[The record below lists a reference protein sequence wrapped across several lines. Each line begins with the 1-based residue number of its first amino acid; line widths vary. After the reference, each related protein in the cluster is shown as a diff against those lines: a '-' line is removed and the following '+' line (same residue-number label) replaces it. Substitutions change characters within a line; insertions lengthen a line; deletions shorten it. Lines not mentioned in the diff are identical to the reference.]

1 MAGPA
6 SPIRSSSRR
15 SRGAPARWVVSSCLV
30 VAGVAGL
37 WSSPPW
43 PWVGLLAVVMGL
55 ASVMVQHRADRRE
68 RAADS
73 ALIDEI
79 GTDRREMSRSL
90 DLYGSL
96 LDALPVGVVAVRS
109 GLAVYAN
116 PAAREVLGERVTQA
130 GAPVPGAVREVIEEA
145 VAGRSSTASFS
156 QGLPRRVMEVAAR
169 PAGEG
174 GLVLLHLSDMTE
186 RSRTDR
192 MRQDFVIAA
201 SHELKTPVAAIQ
213 AAAETVLLA
222 MEDDQDAVVG
232 FSGRIL
238 DNAVRMSRIVSD
250 LLDLSRLESGTIPLE
265 ACDLAEVVGEVV
277 ERFLAVRPPI
287 ELETAPT
294 LVIGSPS
301 YLALACRNL
310 LENAVRHTP
319 EDGWI
324 RASVG
329 AVDGEATVVVTDSG
343 TGIPSDELPR
353 IFERFYRVGEA
364 RSRAT
369 GGTGLGLAI
378 VKHVA
383 DLHDGRIEVESRLGR
398 GSTFRFCIPVGSTRN
413 PDPPPRGEPNT
424 DGGRTTTRLPGRP
437 P

>member
-1 MAGPA
+1 MALPARPAARRNGPVIVRWVTSA
-6 SPIRSSSRR
+6 SLVAAGIAAL
-15 SRGAPARWVVSSCLV
+15 GAP
-30 VAGVAGL
+30 
-37 WSSPPW
+37 PPW
-43 PWVGLLAVVMGL
+43 PWVGMVAVVLGV
-55 ASVMVQHRADRRE
+55 ASVMLQYRLHRQE
-68 RAADS
+68 RSVAET
-73 ALIDEI
+73 LIEELEA
-79 GTDRREMSRSL
+79 DRREMSKSR

-96 LDALPVGVVAVRS
+96 LSSLPVGVVAVQA
-109 GLAVYAN
+109 GQAVYAN
-116 PAAREVLGERVTQA
+116 PAAIEVLGERVTEAGGRRPGGGAGGGAA

-145 VAGRSSTASFS
+145 VSGRSTSARFS
-156 QGLPRRVMEVAAR
+156 QGLPRRVMEVAAG
-169 PAGEG
+169 PVGE
-174 GLVLLHLSDMTE
+174 GLVLLHLSDITE
-186 RSRTDR
+186 RSRIDR

-201 SHELKTPVAAIQ
+201 SHELKTPVAAVK
-213 AAAETVLLA
+213 AAAETVLMAL
-222 MEDDQDAVVG
+222 EDDLDVVSG

-250 LLDLSRLESGTIPLE
+250 LLDLSRLESGILPLE

-277 ERFLAVRPPI
+277 EPFLVARPSI
-287 ELETAPT
+287 EWEAEPT
-294 LVIGSPS
+294 LVMGSPS

-319 EDGWI
+319 DDGEI
-324 RASVG
+324 RIAIG
-329 AVDGEATVVVTDSG
+329 AAHGEATVVVTDNG

-398 GSTFRFCIPVGSTRN
+398 GSSFRLRIPV
-413 PDPPPRGEPNT
+413 
-424 DGGRTTTRLPGRP
+424 RP
-437 P
+437 HS

>member
-1 MAGPA
+1 
-6 SPIRSSSRR
+6 
-15 SRGAPARWVVSSCLV
+15 
-30 VAGVAGL
+30 
-37 WSSPPW
+37 
-43 PWVGLLAVVMGL
+43 VGMVAVVLGV
-55 ASVMVQHRADRRE
+55 ASVMLQYRLHRQE
-68 RAADS
+68 RSVAET
-73 ALIDEI
+73 LIEELEA
-79 GTDRREMSRSL
+79 DRREMSKSR

-96 LDALPVGVVAVRS
+96 LSSLPVGVVAVQA
-109 GLAVYAN
+109 GQAVYAN
-116 PAAREVLGERVTQA
+116 PAAIEVLGERVTEA

-145 VAGRSSTASFS
+145 VSGRSTSARFS
-156 QGLPRRVMEVAAR
+156 QGLPRRVMEVAAG
-169 PAGEG
+169 PVGE
-174 GLVLLHLSDMTE
+174 GLVLLHLSDITE
-186 RSRTDR
+186 RSRIDR

-201 SHELKTPVAAIQ
+201 SHELKTPVAAVK
-213 AAAETVLLA
+213 AAAETVLMAL
-222 MEDDQDAVVG
+222 EDDLDVVSG

-250 LLDLSRLESGTIPLE
+250 LLDLSRLESGILPLE

-277 ERFLAVRPPI
+277 EPFLVARPSI
-287 ELETAPT
+287 EWEAEPT
-294 LVIGSPS
+294 LVMGSPS

-319 EDGWI
+319 DDGEI
-324 RASVG
+324 RIAIG
-329 AVDGEATVVVTDSG
+329 AAHGEATVVVTDNG

-398 GSTFRFCIPVGSTRN
+398 GSSFRLRIPV
-413 PDPPPRGEPNT
+413 
-424 DGGRTTTRLPGRP
+424 RP
-437 P
+437 HS

>member
-1 MAGPA
+1 MARPA
-6 SPIRSSSRR
+6 SPIRSAAR
-15 SRGAPARWVVSSCLV
+15 SRAGAAARLVVPSCLTL
-30 VAGVAGL
+30 AGVAAL
-37 WSSPPW
+37 WSPPPW
-43 PWVGLLAVVMGL
+43 PWVSILAVVAGL
-55 ASVMVQHRADRRE
+55 ASVIVQHRVDRRE
-68 RAADS
+68 RVAGT
-73 ALIDEI
+73 ALLDEI
-79 GTDRREMSRSL
+79 ETDRREVSSRR

-96 LDALPVGVVAVRS
+96 LDSLPVGVVAVRS
-109 GLAVYAN
+109 GSAAYAN
-116 PAAREVLGERVTQA
+116 PAAREVLGERLAEA
-130 GAPVPGAVREVIEEA
+130 GAPVPGAVRDVLEEA
-145 VAGRSSTASFS
+145 ASGRASTARFS

-169 PAGEG
+169 PVGDGE
-174 GLVLLHLSDMTE
+174 LVLLHLSDMTE

-222 MEDDQDAVVG
+222 VEDDQDVVVA

-277 ERFLAVRPPI
+277 ERFVPARPRV
-287 ELETAPT
+287 ELEATPT
-294 LVIGSPS
+294 PVIGSPS
-301 YLALACRNL
+301 YLGLACRNL

-319 EDGWI
+319 EQGRI
-324 RASVG
+324 RTSVG
-329 AVDGEATVVVTDSG
+329 SSGGEATVVVEDSG

-353 IFERFYRVGEA
+353 IFERFYRVDEA

-383 DLHDGRIEVESRLGR
+383 DLHDGRIEVESRLGQ
-398 GSTFRFCIPVGSTRN
+398 GSTFRLRIPVRS
-413 PDPPPRGEPNT
+413 PR
-424 DGGRTTTRLPGRP
+424 
-437 P
+437 

>member
-1 MAGPA
+1 MM
-6 SPIRSSSRR
+6 
-15 SRGAPARWVVSSCLV
+15 RGAVARWVQSSCLV
-30 VAGVAGL
+30 GAGVAAL
-37 WSSPPW
+37 WSPPPW
-43 PWVGLLAVVMGL
+43 SWMGFLAALVGM
-55 ASVMVQHRADRRE
+55 ASIIVHHRIDSRE
-68 RAADS
+68 RAANA
-73 ALIDEI
+73 ALMHGIE
-79 GTDRREMSRSL
+79 TDRRDASSRR
-90 DLYGSL
+90 DLYASL
-96 LDALPVGVVAVRS
+96 LDSLPVGVVAVRS
-109 GLAVYAN
+109 GRAVYAN
-116 PAAREVLGERVTQA
+116 PAAREVLGERVTET
-130 GAPVPGAVREVIEEA
+130 GAPMPGAVREVIEEA
-145 VAGRSSTASFS
+145 ASGRPSAARFS

-169 PAGEG
+169 PVGDG

-222 MEDDQDAVVG
+222 LADDEDVVVA

-250 LLDLSRLESGTIPLE
+250 LLDLSRLESGTLSFE
-265 ACDLAEVVGEVV
+265 ACDLADVVGEVV
-277 ERFLAVRPPI
+277 ERFLTALPAI
-287 ELETAPT
+287 ELEAEPI
-294 LVIGSPS
+294 LVMGNPS

-324 RASVG
+324 RTAVG
-329 AVDGEATVVVTDSG
+329 AVNGEATVVVADSG
-343 TGIPSDELPR
+343 TGIPSDEIPR
-353 IFERFYRVGEA
+353 IFERFYRVDEA

-383 DLHDGRIEVESRLGR
+383 DLHDGRIEVESRLGQ
-398 GSTFRFCIPVGSTRN
+398 GSTFRLRIPARSA
-413 PDPPPRGEPNT
+413 
-424 DGGRTTTRLPGRP
+424 
-437 P
+437 